1 MFNPLRNWFLSLLK
15 VPPEPHAPTGS
26 PGSLRVFRA
35 GRNYFKL
42 RLVGWGVAQLLA
54 LAGIIFWVVVL
65 MDVEAEAR
73 LRKETG
79 EEVAP
84 LNAESFAKSVEAFA
98 KNAEAS
104 GKTEPVV
111 EPDTNNA
118 PAEGEQPRRRN
129 IRIVGYS
136 AWKGMLVEVA
146 MRMPDWVL
154 PLLWLL
160 KVIGILIYLVQIPFT
175 YFLRRLDYELRWYIV
190 TDRSL
195 RLRWGVA
202 KVNET
207 TMSFANLQQV
217 EVTQNPIQRLL
228 GLADV
233 RVQSAGGGSGKESS
247 PHAEDSMHRAR
258 FHAVENA
265 PEIRDLILE
274 RLRRF
279 KQAGLGDPDDPNHA
293 EGHTPPPPPPPSDAL
308 AAAREVLAETR
319 ALRASV
325 R

>member
-1 MFNPLRNWFLSLLK
+1 MFNPFRNWFLSLLK
-15 VPPEPHAPTGS
+15 VPPEPHPPAGT

-35 GRNYFKL
+35 GRNYFRL
-42 RLVGWGVAQLLA
+42 RLVGWSVAQLFA

-65 MDVEAEAR
+65 IDVEAEAR
-73 LRKETG
+73 HRKETG
-79 EEVAP
+79 QEVAP
-84 LNAESFAKSVEAFA
+84 FNAESFAKTIESMA
-98 KNAEAS
+98 KEAEAA
-104 GKTEPVV
+104 GKSKTVTES
-111 EPDTNNA
+111 ESSDLSAN
-118 PAEGEQPRRRN
+118 GEQSRKRR
-129 IRIVGYS
+129 IRIVGYEP
-136 AWKGMLVEVA
+136 WKQMLVEVA
-146 MRMPDWVL
+146 IRMPDWVL

-160 KVIGILIYLVQIPFT
+160 KVVGILVYLVQIPFT
-175 YFLRRLDYELRWYIV
+175 YFLRRLDYEMRWYIV

-217 EVTQNPIQRLL
+217 EMTQNPIQRLL

-233 RVQSAGGGSGKESS
+233 RVQSAGGGSGKENK
-247 PHAEDSMHRAR
+247 PHDDDSMHRAR

-274 RLRRF
+274 RLRRYR
-279 KQAGLGDPDDPNHA
+279 QAGLGDPDDPNHA
-293 EGHTPPPPPPPSDAL
+293 EEHAPPPLPPPGDAIE
-308 AAAREVLAETR
+308 AAREVLAEAR
-319 ALRASV
+319 ALRGSI